1 MADLINLYEIAQAS
15 GHQSI
20 YVATD
25 RCVPVQHRR
34 SSCRRCVEVCP
45 VDAIEYEGRK
55 LTLTNA
61 LCIGCGAC
69 ATVCPT
75 EALIPLDP
83 TEAALGHRA
92 SSALKH
98 NDGVACIACAR
109 IAAREGVSGDC
120 FAEVPCLS
128 RVNESL
134 LLSLVAE
141 GASEVLLVD
150 GGCHNCKYRDCD
162 PVTKSVVDGAN
173 DMLATQNCAVRI
185 KRVGTFPDTFSKKPE
200 EQLGV
205 ARRAAFEEAGMSTKG
220 LLGRAAKMFVKQ
232 EAGQNKATSMIV
244 EAMGFDL
251 SDPEPL
257 APRRQEN
264 ALDALFAIGEANGC
278 AYLLPDDEAFGAP
291 EGEDGQGALGSED
304 APATPEG
311 ERAGTPGDAVAQTA
325 SEDEDTP
332 ATPEDEGVKTG
343 AISGDEGA
351 QAASESEDEG
361 GQENVVSDGVD
372 AEASEDVEAQAA
384 SESEGAQ
391 AASESEGE
399 ETPRFDGPTI
409 DCRFFGWMELDSL
422 RCNRCGICAVVCKQ
436 GALARCEEKMA
447 NGEKPFLA
455 FTPSACVQCNLCA
468 EACFRKAITITSE
481 VPLSELF
488 SFDPVLLRA

>member
-45 VDAIEYEGRK
+45 VEAIEYEGRK

-92 SSALKH
+92 SSVLKH

-109 IAAREGVSGDC
+109 IAARENVSGDC

-162 PVTKSVVDGAN
+162 PVTKSVVDGTN

-278 AYLLPDDEAFGAP
+278 AYLLPDDEAFGASEDEGFGVLGGEVSGSEGGQAASEGEVSGAP
-291 EGEDGQGALGSED
+291 EGGQES
-304 APATPEG
+304 
-311 ERAGTPGDAVAQTA
+311 VA
-325 SEDEDTP
+325 SEDEG
-332 ATPEDEGVKTG
+332 AQAASGSEGGQEAFEDE
-343 AISGDEGA
+343 EA
-351 QAASESEDEG
+351 QAASESED
-361 GQENVVSDGVD
+361 
-372 AEASEDVEAQAA
+372 
-384 SESEGAQ
+384 EGAQ

-409 DCRFFGWMELDSL
+409 NCRFFGWMELDSL

-447 NGEKPFLA
+447 DGEKSFLA

>member
-45 VDAIEYEGRK
+45 VNAIEYEGRK

-61 LCIGCGAC
+61 VCIGCGAC

-83 TEAALGHRA
+83 TEAALGNRA
-92 SSALKH
+92 SSVLKH

-278 AYLLPDDEAFGAP
+278 VYLLPDDEVFGAP
-291 EGEDGQGALGSED
+291 EGEGAG
-304 APATPEG
+304 APEG
-311 ERAGTPGDAVAQTA
+311 EDTQAGVT
-325 SEDEDTP
+325 
-332 ATPEDEGVKTG
+332 
-343 AISGDEGA
+343 
-351 QAASESEDEG
+351 SEDEG
-361 GQENVVSDGVD
+361 ARAG
-372 AEASEDVEAQAA
+372 ATSEDVEAQAA
-384 SESEGAQ
+384 SESEGSQ
-391 AASESEGE
+391 ATIEDENE

-447 NGEKPFLA
+447 DGEKSFLA

-488 SFDPVLLRA
+488 NFDPVLLRA

>member
-173 DMLATQNCAVRI
+173 DMLATQNCAVCI

-257 APRRQEN
+257 APRRQAN

-278 AYLLPDDEAFGAP
+278 AYLLPDDEAFGA
-291 EGEDGQGALGSED
+291 LGS
-304 APATPEG
+304 
-311 ERAGTPGDAVAQTA
+311 
-325 SEDEDTP
+325 
-332 ATPEDEGVKTG
+332 EGVKTG
-343 AISGDEGA
+343 ATSGDEGG

-361 GQENVVSDGVD
+361 GQENVVSEGVD
-372 AEASEDVEAQAA
+372 VEASEDVEAQAA

-447 NGEKPFLA
+447 DGEKSFLA

>member
-61 LCIGCGAC
+61 VCIGCGAC

-83 TEAALGHRA
+83 TEAALKHRA

-141 GASEVLLVD
+141 GVSEVLLVD

-185 KRVGTFPDTFSKKPE
+185 KRVGTFPGTFSKKPE

-278 AYLLPDDEAFGAP
+278 AYLLPDDEAFGASEDEGFGVLGGEVSGSEGGQAGVTSEDEGAQAAP
-291 EGEDGQGALGSED
+291 EGEGAQAGVTSED
-304 APATPEG
+304 EGAQAAPENEGSGVPGGEDAQATPE
-311 ERAGTPGDAVAQTA
+311 
-325 SEDEDTP
+325 
-332 ATPEDEGVKTG
+332 
-343 AISGDEGA
+343 DEGA

-361 GQENVVSDGVD
+361 ARVSSG
-372 AEASEDVEAQAA
+372 
-384 SESEGAQ
+384 G
-391 AASESEGE
+391 EGE

-409 DCRFFGWMELDSL
+409 NCRFFGWMELDSL

-447 NGEKPFLA
+447 DGEKSFLA

>member
-55 LTLTNA
+55 LTLKNA

-83 TEAALGHRA
+83 TEATLRHRA
-92 SSALKH
+92 MSALKH
-98 NDGVACIACAR
+98 NDGIACIACAR
-109 IAAREGVSGDC
+109 VAAREGVSEEC

-162 PVTKSVVDGAN
+162 PVTKSVVEGVN
-173 DMLATQNCAVRI
+173 DMLATQNCVMRVE
-185 KRVGTFPDTFSKKPE
+185 RVGTFPDTFSKRPE

-205 ARRAAFEEAGMSTKG
+205 ARRAAFEEAGVSTKG

-232 EAGQNKATSMIV
+232 EAVQNKATSMIV
-244 EAMGFDL
+244 EAMGIDL

-257 APRRQEN
+257 APRRQES

-278 AYLLPDDEAFGAP
+278 ACLLPDDEAFGAS
-291 EGEDGQGALGSED
+291 EGEGGQAD
-304 APATPEG
+304 V
-311 ERAGTPGDAVAQTA
+311 AV
-325 SEDEDTP
+325 
-332 ATPEDEGVKTG
+332 
-343 AISGDEGA
+343 GDEET
-351 QAASESEDEG
+351 QAAPGGATSEDEG
-361 GQENVVSDGVD
+361 D
-372 AEASEDVEAQAA
+372 QAA
-384 SESEGAQ
+384 PGGATSEGEKTQGAQ
-391 AASESEGE
+391 ADVAVGDGSDQAAPGGATSEGE
-399 ETPRFDGPTI
+399 EAPRFDGPTI

-422 RCNRCGICAVVCKQ
+422 RCNKCGICTVVCKQ
-436 GALARCEEKMA
+436 GALARCEEEMA
-447 NGEKPFLA
+447 DGEKSFLA

-468 EACFRKAITITSE
+468 EACFRKAIKISSE

>member
-61 LCIGCGAC
+61 VCIGCGAC

-83 TEAALGHRA
+83 TEAALGNRA
-92 SSALKH
+92 SSALRY

-109 IAAREGVSGDC
+109 IAARESVSGDC

-162 PVTKSVVDGAN
+162 PVTKSVVDGTN
-173 DMLATQNCAVRI
+173 DMLATQNCVVRI

-200 EQLGV
+200 ERLGV

-220 LLGRAAKMFVKQ
+220 LLGRAAKMLVKQ

-251 SDPEPL
+251 NDPEPL

-278 AYLLPDDEAFGAP
+278 AYLLPDDEVF
-291 EGEDGQGALGSED
+291 GALGD
-304 APATPEG
+304 AA
-311 ERAGTPGDAVAQTA
+311 
-325 SEDEDTP
+325 
-332 ATPEDEGVKTG
+332 
-343 AISGDEGA
+343 A
-351 QAASESEDEG
+351 QAASEDEG
-361 GQENVVSDGVD
+361 SGDVDGQESVVSEVVD
-372 AEASEDVEAQAA
+372 AEASGDVEAQAA
-384 SESEGAQ
+384 SESEGSKTGATSEDAEAQ
-391 AASESEGE
+391 AAPESE

-436 GALARCEEKMA
+436 GALVRCEEKMA
-447 NGEKPFLA
+447 DGEKSFLA

-488 SFDPVLLRA
+488 NFDPVLLRA